1 MAPSSMTVDV
11 AVIGAGTAGMNAYSP
26 LRRAGAR
33 AVLIDQGPLGTTCA
47 RVGCMPSKA
56 VLHAAQ
62 RWDGLRQLMPAG
74 MPQAQWRAALPK
86 GHATPQQ
93 LWQEALQIR
102 DQLVQGNVRQLHAL
116 ADSDLLQT
124 GARFAAPDLLELGDG
139 RRVQARAFVV
149 ATGSE
154 ARKPA
159 QLQ

>member
-1 MAPSSMTVDV
+1 
-11 AVIGAGTAGMNAYSP
+11 
-26 LRRAGAR
+26 
-33 AVLIDQGPLGTTCA
+33 
-47 RVGCMPSKA
+47 
-56 VLHAAQ
+56 
-62 RWDGLRQLMPAG
+62 MPAG

-159 QLQ
+159 QLQEQEPQERREPREPPEQRPRLAARWPAGRAARPAAPARSRAPALPASAASQG